1 MSAVPNASVVFLPWV
16 RQGAAAAINVADSL
30 GSNMRG
36 AVDLKATLAINS
48 VAGDPVTVRLR
59 GPADV
64 VGIDPNEIVRVDPK
78 PNTTDFEPNYFP
90 GIEFDR
96 PDFPWLFT
104 PAKAG
109 ENAKLRPWLC
119 LVVVR
124 QQEGVLLSSSADA
137 PLPSLNINTPAKP
150 ADELPDLVDSWAWVH
165 AQVAASSLS
174 EADPNTLKN
183 DIKTRPERSLS
194 RLLCPRILQP
204 NTDYIAC
211 VVPTFELGRRAGL
224 GEDIKDTELTATNA
238 LKPAWSLTPTAPDS
252 VRLPVYYQWRFRT
265 GEGGDFESLVRL
277 LRAVPAPDGLGKR
290 PMDISAPGFG
300 LPATFPD
307 DAQLSLE
314 GALRPLE
321 KREFAPWPDD
331 AEEPFQTELAK
342 IVNAAGEALIL
353 DPDSDP
359 LLAPPL
365 YGQWHAA
372 RSTVTR
378 TAAPWF
384 DELNLDPRHRSV
396 AAFGTRVVQ
405 EHQEALMA
413 SAWEQ
418 AGDLQRANQRM
429 RQLQLSL
436 AAGTSLYARHF
447 KNLSDDAMLRV
458 SAPALAR
465 LRSVGAMGDTG
476 TLAGAVAS
484 KALPLMAAST
494 AMRRIAR
501 ERGPI
506 TRRIAAQGLVRSATP
521 SWIMALNSGIAFSF
535 ITPVLPD
542 MATFGVVR
550 ERIAQPAV
558 LSQFREVTAETVAA
572 VPQRPHFRIAL
583 EGQPV
588 FHPGRYQPV
597 PPQDNPT
604 SQNFRAAAQA
614 HLTRVNPGRIGIIF
628 AQAPLLS
635 MQDVRVALE
644 TQLEPRRALV
654 PLAQAVVSMSQ
665 AATLTPPTN
674 TGIVP
679 IEPIMTA
686 PNFPQPMY
694 ESLRDLSQQLLL
706 PGLETVEPNSVLGL
720 ETNSRFVEAY
730 MVGLNFEMG
739 RELLWRGYPTDQRGT
754 YFDRFWDSRSLGGGA
769 DVNPIHSWHDRP
781 LGDPQT
787 APAGDRFVMLLR
799 SSLLRRYPSAV
810 IYAAKAIKPNGA
822 RKPTKSPDEE
832 EHPVFRGSMQ
842 PDVTFFG
849 FDLSVEQVVGTSANN
864 DQGYFIVIQ
873 EQPGEPRFGYDVG
886 TPLNEGTHLKVSFGA
901 PAGSTTAP
909 NLHWGQNG
917 AHIAAMLRQQPV
929 RIAIHASQFLKKKVQ
944 PES

>member
-16 RQGAAAAINVADSL
+16 RQGAAAAINVADTL

-36 AVDLKATLAINS
+36 AVDLRATLAINS
-48 VAGDPVTVRLR
+48 VSGDPITVRLR

-64 VGIDPNEIVRVDPK
+64 VGIDPNEVVRVDPK
-78 PNTTDFEPNYFP
+78 PNTSDFEPNYFP
-90 GIEFDR
+90 AIEFDR

-104 PAKAG
+104 PASAG
-109 ENAKLRPWLC
+109 ANAKLRPWLC

-124 QQEGVLLSSSADA
+124 QQEGVILTSTADS
-137 PLPSLNINTPAKP
+137 PLPILTIDGPAKP
-150 ADELPDLVDSWAWVH
+150 ADELPDLADSWAWVH
-165 AQVAASSLS
+165 AQVAASSVA
-174 EADPNTLKN
+174 EAAPDSLKN
-183 DIKTRPERSLS
+183 DMRTRPERSLS

-204 NTDYIAC
+204 NTDYVAC

-224 GEDIKDTELTATNA
+224 GEEIKDAELTAANA
-238 LKPAWSLTPTAPDS
+238 LQPAWSSTPTPPTT

-277 LRAVPAPDGLGKR
+277 LRAVPAPEGLGKR
-290 PMDISAPGFG
+290 PMDISEPGFA
-300 LPATFPD
+300 LPPTFPE

-321 KREFAPWPDD
+321 HRDFAPWPDD
-331 AEEPFQTELAK
+331 AQEPFQTELAK
-342 IVNAAGEALIL
+342 IINAPGEALIV

-378 TAAPWF
+378 NAAPWF

-413 SAWEQ
+413 SAWAQ

-429 RQLQLSL
+429 RQLQLSF
-436 AAGTSLYARHF
+436 AANTSLHARHF
-447 KNLSDDAMLRV
+447 RNLTSDAMLRV

-465 LRSVGAMGDTG
+465 FRAAGAMGDTG

-484 KALPLMAAST
+484 KALPIQAAST

-521 SWIMALNSGIAFSF
+521 SWITALNSGIAFAF

-550 ERIAQPAV
+550 ERVPQPAS
-558 LSQFREVTAETVAA
+558 LAQFREVTADTVGGTAA
-572 VPQRPHFRIAL
+572 RPHFRIAP

-588 FHPGRYQPV
+588 FHAGRYQPV
-597 PPQDNPT
+597 PPEDNPT
-604 SQNFRAAAQA
+604 SRNFRLAAQA
-614 HLTRVNPGRIGIIF
+614 HLARVNPGRIGIIF
-628 AQAPLLS
+628 SPPPLLS
-635 MQDVRVALE
+635 MQAVREALV
-644 TQLEPRRALV
+644 TQTEPRRTLV
-654 PLAQAVVSMSQ
+654 PLAQAIISMSQ
-665 AATLTPPTN
+665 TATATPPTN

-686 PNFPQPMY
+686 PKFPQPMY

-754 YFDRFWDSRSLGGGA
+754 CFDRFWDSRSSGGGA
-769 DVNPIHSWHDRP
+769 DVKPIHGWQDRP

-787 APAGDRFVMLLR
+787 APAGDRFVMLIR

-810 IYAAKAIKPNGA
+810 IYAAKAVKPNGV
-822 RKPTKSPDEE
+822 RKPTRSPDEE

-849 FDLSVEQVVGTSANN
+849 FDLTVDQVVGTGAG
-864 DQGYFIVIQ
+864 DDHGYFIVIQ
-873 EQPGEPRFGYDVG
+873 EQPGEPRFGFDVD
-886 TPLNEGTHLKVSFGA
+886 TPLNEGTHLAVAFGA
-901 PAGSTTAP
+901 PAGSTTGS
-909 NLHWGQNG
+909 NLHWGRNG

-929 RIAIHASQFLKKKVQ
+929 RIAIHASQFLKKQ
-944 PES
+944 T

>member
-16 RQGAAAAINVADSL
+16 RQGAAAAINVADTL
-30 GSNMRG
+30 GANMRG
-36 AVDLKATLAINS
+36 AVDLKATLAIND
-48 VAGDPVTVRLR
+48 VAGDPITVRLR

-64 VGIDPNEIVRVDPK
+64 VGIDPNEVVRVDPK

-109 ENAKLRPWLC
+109 VDAKLRPWLC

-137 PLPSLNINTPAKP
+137 PLPVLNIDAPAKP
-150 ADELPDLVDSWAWVH
+150 AEELPDLVESWAWVH

-174 EADPNTLKN
+174 ETDPTAMKN
-183 DIKTRPERSLS
+183 DMQTRPERSLS

-211 VVPTFELGRRAGL
+211 VVPTFDLGRRAGL
-224 GEDIKDTELTATNA
+224 GEEIKDTELTATNA
-238 LKPAWSLTPTAPDS
+238 LKPAWSLTPTAPTS

-290 PMDISAPGFG
+290 PMDVSEPGFA
-300 LPATFPD
+300 LPSTFPD
-307 DAQLSLE
+307 DAQLALE
-314 GALRPLE
+314 GALRALE

-331 AEEPFQTELAK
+331 AQEPFQTELAK
-342 IVNAAGEALIL
+342 IVNAPGAALIV

-378 TAAPWF
+378 GAAPWF

-436 AAGTSLYARHF
+436 AAGTSLYQRHF

-465 LRSVGAMGDTG
+465 LRAAGAMGDSG
-476 TLAGAVAS
+476 TLAGAVATR
-484 KALPLMAAST
+484 ALPIQAAST

-521 SWIMALNSGIAFSF
+521 NWMSALNSELAFVF
-535 ITPVLPD
+535 ITPPPMPD
-542 MATFGVVR
+542 MATFSAVR
-550 ERIAQPAV
+550 DRTPQPAS
-558 LSQFREVTAETVAA
+558 LSQFREVTADTVANTG
-572 VPQRPHFRIAL
+572 VKPHFRISP

-588 FHPGRYQPV
+588 FHALRYLPPATPG
-597 PPQDNPT
+597 DNPT
-604 SQNFRAAAQA
+604 SANFRAAAQA
-614 HLTRVNPGRIGIIF
+614 HLARVNPGRIGIIF
-628 AQAPLLS
+628 SPLPLLA
-635 MQDVRVALE
+635 MGDIRVALE
-644 TQLEPRRALV
+644 TQMEPKRALV

-665 AATLTPPTN
+665 TATATAPTN

-679 IEPIMTA
+679 IEPIMAA
-686 PNFPQPMY
+686 PRFPQPMY

-754 YFDRFWDSRSLGGGA
+754 YFDHFWDSRSSGGGA
-769 DVNPIHSWHDRP
+769 DVNPLHSWHDRP

-787 APAGDRFVMLLR
+787 APAGDRFVMLIR

-810 IYAAKAIKPNGA
+810 IYAAKAIKPNNV

-849 FDLSVEQVVGTSANN
+849 FDLTVDQVVGTGVGD

-873 EQPGEPRFGYDVG
+873 EQPGEPRFGFDVG
-886 TPLNEGTHLKVSFGA
+886 TPLNEGTHLDVDFGA
-901 PAGSTTAP
+901 PAGSTTGAS
-909 NLHWGQNG
+909 LHWGQNG

-929 RIAIHASQFLKKKVQ
+929 RIAIHASQFVKKRT
-944 PES
+944 

>member
-1 MSAVPNASVVFLPWV
+1 M
-16 RQGAAAAINVADSL
+16 
-30 GSNMRG
+30 
-36 AVDLKATLAINS
+36 
-48 VAGDPVTVRLR
+48 
-59 GPADV
+59 
-64 VGIDPNEIVRVDPK
+64 
-78 PNTTDFEPNYFP
+78 
-90 GIEFDR
+90 
-96 PDFPWLFT
+96 
-104 PAKAG
+104 
-109 ENAKLRPWLC
+109 
-119 LVVVR
+119 
-124 QQEGVLLSSSADA
+124 
-137 PLPSLNINTPAKP
+137 
-150 ADELPDLVDSWAWVH
+150 H
-165 AQVAASSLS
+165 AQVAASSLA
-174 EADPNTLKN
+174 ETDPNLLKN
-183 DIKTRPERSLS
+183 DIRTRPERSLS

-204 NTDYIAC
+204 NTDYVAC
-211 VVPTFELGRRAGL
+211 VVPTFELGRKAGL
-224 GEDIKDTELTATNA
+224 GEEIKEADLTAANA
-238 LKPAWSLTPTAPDS
+238 LKPAWSVTPTAPES
-252 VRLPVYYQWRFRT
+252 VRLPVYYHWRFRT

-277 LRAVPAPDGLGKR
+277 LRAVPAPDRLGKR
-290 PMDISAPGFG
+290 PMDISEPGFE

-307 DAQLSLE
+307 DAELSLE

-321 KREFAPWPDD
+321 NRAFAPWPDD
-331 AEEPFQTELAK
+331 AQEPFQTELAK
-342 IVNAAGEALIL
+342 IVNAAGEALII

-372 RSTVTR
+372 RSIVTR
-378 TAAPWF
+378 AAPPWF

-418 AGDLQRANQRM
+418 AGDLKRANQRM
-429 RQLQLSL
+429 RQLQLSFV
-436 AAGTSLYARHF
+436 AGTSLHARHF
-447 KNLSDDAMLRV
+447 KNLSDEAMLRV

-465 LRSVGAMGDTG
+465 LRAAGPMGDTG
-476 TLAGAVAS
+476 TLAGAMAS
-484 KALPLMAAST
+484 RALPLQAAST

-521 SWIMALNSGIAFSF
+521 NWMTVLNSAAAFNF
-535 ITPVLPD
+535 ITQVLPD

-550 ERIAQPAV
+550 ERVPQPTL
-558 LSQFREVTAETVAA
+558 LSQYREVTAETVGN
-572 VPQRPHFRIAL
+572 VTGRPHFRIAP

-597 PPQDNPT
+597 PIVDNPT
-604 SQNFRAAAQA
+604 AQNFRAAAQA
-614 HLTRVNPGRIGIIF
+614 HLARVNPGRIGIIF
-628 AQAPLLS
+628 SSLPLLA
-635 MQDVRVALE
+635 MKDIRDALVAQ
-644 TQLEPRRALV
+644 TEPRRTLV
-654 PLAQAVVSMSQ
+654 PLAQAIISMSDTAKTTQ
-665 AATLTPPTN
+665 PTN

-679 IEPIMTA
+679 IEPIMAA

-694 ESLRDLSQQLLL
+694 ESLRDLSQELLL

-754 YFDRFWDSRSLGGGA
+754 YFDHFWDSRSMGGGA
-769 DVNPIHSWHDRP
+769 DVNPIHAWHDRP

-787 APAGDRFVMLLR
+787 APAGDRFVMLIR

-810 IYAAKAIKPNGA
+810 IYAAKAIKPNNV
-822 RKPTKSPDEE
+822 RKPTKSPDDE

-849 FDLSVEQVVGTSANN
+849 FNLTVDQVVGTGVG
-864 DQGYFIVIQ
+864 DDHGYFIVIQ
-873 EQPGEPRFGYDVG
+873 EQPGEPRFGFDVG
-886 TPLNEGTHLKVSFGA
+886 TPLNEGAHLKVGFGA
-901 PAGSTTAP
+901 PAGSTTGP

-917 AHIAAMLRQQPV
+917 AHVAAMLRQQPV
-929 RIAIHASQFLKKKVQ
+929 RIAIHASQFLKK
-944 PES
+944 S